1 MTGRKKPQLTHEGRP
16 PLRGTSPNNMKPL
29 RVVVEAQKAADRIFN
44 SPSRPTTKKGKK
56 KG

>member
-16 PLRGTSPNNMKPL
+16 ALRGTSPNNMKPL
-29 RVVVEAQKAADRIFN
+29 RVVVEAQKAADKIFN
-44 SPSRPTTKKGKK
+44 SPSRSTTKKGKK